1 MATGSDITE
10 ADQPGLIRKELKVN
24 LGANLGTRFPPQPV
38 LQFLLSGPV
47 NQINL
52 FFLQAAFS
60 VVFIPTTQT

>member
-1 MATGSDITE
+1 MAMGSDITE

-47 NQINL
+47 K
-52 FFLQAAFS
+52 
-60 VVFIPTTQT
+60 